1 MKNSK
6 GIWKKAFVLTLVGGL
21 AFWLANFAIS
31 RTAIAA
37 EYRAAMSI
45 SYYPMLLESLIGG
58 LIIGLWVSYPL
69 LRFFD
74 RIPAK
79 DPILKSVILS
89 SIVLVIVTILLGGP
103 SSFYATNNVLRY
115 FIIGTV
121 FNVIRIPALGI
132 AIGYVCK
139 RQYRRNQII
148 CSCSETCRV
157 GIRKQPWKPRSQV
170 KVKAQASREFSKKL
184 LMLAAAGGA
193 AFWITDFVI
202 AVSPIAARIKPRSRF
217 SSLPVALVEAL
228 AGGLVI
234 ALCVSFFLLRFFDR
248 IPGKNPILKALILS
262 FCVMV
267 IIEVLSALGNPSHA
281 SVYLLLDTGMN
292 APRFLAL
299 GLVIGYLFDKQ
310 KRKGI
315 KYESNYL
322 PQIRFTGCS
331 SAPGGGETS
340 SARG

>member
-31 RTAIAA
+31 RTPIAA

-74 RIPAK
+74 RIPVK

-115 FIIGTV
+115 FIIGTI
-121 FNVIRIPALGI
+121 FNVIRILALGI

-139 RQYRRNQII
+139 RQYK
-148 CSCSETCRV
+148 
-157 GIRKQPWKPRSQV
+157 GI
-170 KVKAQASREFSKKL
+170 
-184 LMLAAAGGA
+184 
-193 AFWITDFVI
+193 
-202 AVSPIAARIKPRSRF
+202 
-217 SSLPVALVEAL
+217 
-228 AGGLVI
+228 
-234 ALCVSFFLLRFFDR
+234 
-248 IPGKNPILKALILS
+248 
-262 FCVMV
+262 
-267 IIEVLSALGNPSHA
+267 NPSVVA
-281 SVYLLLDTGMN
+281 VKP
-292 APRFLAL
+292 A
-299 GLVIGYLFDKQ
+299 GL
-310 KRKGI
+310 
-315 KYESNYL
+315 E
-322 PQIRFTGCS
+322 
-331 SAPGGGETS
+331 
-340 SARG
+340 